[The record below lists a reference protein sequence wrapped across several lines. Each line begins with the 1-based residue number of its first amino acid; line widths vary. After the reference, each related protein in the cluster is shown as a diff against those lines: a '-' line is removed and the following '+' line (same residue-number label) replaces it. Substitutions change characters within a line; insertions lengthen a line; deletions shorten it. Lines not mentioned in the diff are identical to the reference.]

1 MRRILTALLLLGAL
15 TACSA
20 QPAGSPA
27 PSAPD
32 SPSAAPEASP
42 AATPTE
48 HWWADLTAEDLP
60 AEVTD
65 AADVVAGSGEVYL
78 LSELPEEDISLY
90 GYGSDTLT
98 GVLLRR
104 GEDLTHLDQPY
115 LATENPAA
123 PELWWDDFDGD
134 GENELAVLYLLVNH
148 AQQHLVQLHFYSP
161 DGAGWQ
167 DQPLD
172 LDAQVEALLAD
183 MTCTFDTDSG
193 MVQVTCGAL
202 STSAY
207 LEELDAPLSA
217 DPLSAGESVFFRRSG
232 TAITAVLPLSL
243 NSSGQSM
250 VFANAICSLTFGAD
264 GPALTLEAL
273 ETLYG
278 A

>member
-1 MRRILTALLLLGAL
+1 M
-15 TACSA
+15 
-20 QPAGSPA
+20 
-27 PSAPD
+27 
-32 SPSAAPEASP
+32 
-42 AATPTE
+42 
-48 HWWADLTAEDLP
+48 
-60 AEVTD
+60 
-65 AADVVAGSGEVYL
+65 YL
-78 LSELPEEDISLY
+78 LSELPEEDIALY

-161 DGAGWQ
+161 DGAGWE
-167 DQPLD
+167 DQALD

-217 DPLSAGESVFFRRSG
+217 DPLSAGESVFFRRSE